1 MLRACQAYPQSVFV
15 DALSV
20 FVDALSL
27 FVDALSLFVDAL
39 SVSGIPSE
47 PLRRCSERV
56 RHTLR
61 ASSSML

>member
-20 FVDALSL
+20 L
-27 FVDALSLFVDAL
+27 
-39 SVSGIPSE
+39 GIPSE
-47 PLRRCSERV
+47 RLRRCSEGLRRCSEGLRRCSERV